1 MFAGSVVGSKKIR
14 MDDCCEVRFAVRFP
28 LRKNMLRPGARRN
41 VFAFA
46 TMLAILGAL
55 NWFAFPSRAMA
66 QEQPEGGEI
75 VANLCAGRVVIGV
88 AKDGIVVA
96 TLENPI
102 EPDTKPPMIVPVSDQ
117 RVAILLGAADWWL
130 PDENRELARIYSE
143 LPNLQSGQGRPR
155 GPRLDPTNS
164 AGGGAGSEA
173 TDIEQIA
180 QGVRGRLSFVAD
192 HIHGNLKLDD
202 GEPLLQLILVD
213 YARDYGPE
221 VWLVKYTVD
230 QEPEQGDFWQ
240 TRVLQPHYTQLWP
253 PEKDQPRGLVEVS
266 WPPQPTFESL
276 IGGGNARVTQ
286 AIAGTQGMQQVSAAI
301 FDGQIQKQ
309 SAVDVAQFLRT
320 CLEAAKVP
328 NARMIEVEVNAKR
341 GVGWFVRP
349 PAEMQATGSEKA
361 RPAGAPSL
369 RKPGIQ

>member
-1 MFAGSVVGSKKIR
+1 MFAGSVVGSKKNV
-14 MDDCCEVRFAVRFP
+14 MDDSREVRSPARF
-28 LRKNMLRPGARRN
+28 
-41 VFAFA
+41 VFTKKIILPKVCRLAFGIA
-46 TMLAILGAL
+46 AAAL
-55 NWFAFPSRAMA
+55 ICFAFPWHADA
-66 QEQPEGGEI
+66 QGQPEGGEI

-96 TLENPI
+96 TLENPV

-202 GEPLLQLILVD
+202 DEPLLQLILVD
-213 YARDYGPE
+213 YARDYGAE
-221 VWLVKYTVD
+221 VWLVKYSVD

-253 PEKDQPRGLVEVS
+253 PEKGEPRGLVEVS
-266 WPPQPTFESL
+266 WPAQATMASL

-286 AIAGTQGMQQVSAAI
+286 AITGAQGMQEVSAAI

-328 NARMIEVEVNAKR
+328 NARMIEVEVNEKR

-349 PAEMQATGSEKA
+349 PAETEAAGSEQA
-361 RPAGAPSL
+361 HPAGAPSL
-369 RKPGIQ
+369 RKPGPGR

>member
-1 MFAGSVVGSKKIR
+1 MS
-14 MDDCCEVRFAVRFP
+14 P
-28 LRKNMLRPGARRN
+28 NARRL
-41 VFAFA
+41 AFA
-46 TMLAILGAL
+46 IAAAVLICSAL
-55 NWFAFPSRAMA
+55 LRRAAA
-66 QEQPEGGEI
+66 QDQPQGGEI

-88 AKDGIVVA
+88 AEDGIVVA

-102 EPDTKPPMIVPVSDQ
+102 EPDTRPPMIVPVSDH

-130 PDENRELARIYSE
+130 PDENLELARIYSE
-143 LPNLQSGQGRPR
+143 LPDLQASAARPSGPK
-155 GPRLDPTNS
+155 LDPGNS
-164 AGGGAGSEA
+164 AAEGGAGSEA
-173 TDIEQIA
+173 TDVEQIA

-202 GEPLLQLILVD
+202 GAPLLQLILVD

-221 VWLVKYTVD
+221 VWLVKYSVD

-253 PEKDQPRGLVEVS
+253 PEKGQPRGLVEVS
-266 WPPQPTFESL
+266 WPPQPTLANL
-276 IGGGNARVTQ
+276 IGGGNAPVAQ
-286 AIAGTQGMQQVSAAI
+286 AIAGTQGMQNVSAAI

-320 CLEAAKVP
+320 CLDAAKTT
-328 NARMIEVEVNAKR
+328 NARMIEAEVNEKR

-349 PAEMQATGSEKA
+349 LAEMKNAGSEPA
-361 RPAGAPSL
+361 RPAEAPSL
-369 RKPGIQ
+369 RKPPGPGSR

>member
-1 MFAGSVVGSKKIR
+1 MGNCREVRSPVRLVIAKKIILPSAWR
-14 MDDCCEVRFAVRFP
+14 LA
-28 LRKNMLRPGARRN
+28 
-41 VFAFA
+41 
-46 TMLAILGAL
+46 LAIAAAL
-55 NWFAFPSRAMA
+55 LIFAALPREAGA

-75 VANLCAGRVVIGV
+75 VANLCTGRVVIGV

-102 EPDTKPPMIVPVSDQ
+102 EPDTKPPMVVPVSDQ

-130 PDENRELARIYSE
+130 PDENLELARIYGE
-143 LPNLQSGQGRPR
+143 LPDLQARGARPR
-155 GPRLDPTNS
+155 GPQLDPGNS
-164 AGGGAGSEA
+164 EGGAGTEA

-180 QGVRGRLSFVAD
+180 QGVRGRLSDVAD

-202 GEPLLQLILVD
+202 GESLLELILVD

-221 VWLVKYTVD
+221 VWLVKYSVD

-240 TRVLQPHYTQLWP
+240 THVLQPHYAQLWP
-253 PEKDQPRGLVEVS
+253 PEKGAPHGLVEVS
-266 WPPQPTFESL
+266 WPAQPTVASL

-286 AIAGTQGMQQVSAAI
+286 AISTTQGMQDASEAI
-301 FDGQIQKQ
+301 LDGQIQQQ
-309 SAVDVAQFLRT
+309 SAVDVAEFLRT
-320 CLEAAKVP
+320 CLDAAKSQ
-328 NARMIEVEVNAKR
+328 NARMIEAEVNEKH

-349 PAEMQATGSEKA
+349 PAEVQAAGSEQA

-369 RKPGIQ
+369 RKPPGPGR